1 MKAILSIF
9 LMLQIVFSSMSL
21 NISMHYCLGELADV
35 GVFEEAEVCAFEEFL
50 SSEPKVDSCE
60 IKNKSCCGHERH
72 EITGQDHNTP
82 LKEKQPQNFFTDIQL
97 VTLRKDAKNCSNFT
111 STSNKLEKPPLIE
124 PPIFLQVQSFRL

>member
-35 GVFEEAEVCAFEEFL
+35 GILSKAEVCSFEKYFE
-50 SSEPKVDSCE
+50 SDNNPDDCE
-60 IKNKSCCGHERH
+60 IKNKSCCGQENHL
-72 EITGQDHNTP
+72 ISGQEHNTTIKSQLNVKSEKIIRNNSTFLP
-82 LKEKQPQNFFTDIQL
+82 LLFSLNEISTRNI
-97 VTLRKDAKNCSNFT
+97 T
-111 STSNKLEKPPLIE
+111 SPPLIE